1 MFMRSNM
8 LLMILPGV
16 ISAGCGILLLVAPQR
31 LRRKGRATPKPSWID
46 TDPFFFEHRLG
57 VGLCL
62 LLVGVFCLYS
72 AFYVWQRIA
81 F

>member
-1 MFMRSNM
+1 MRANVLFM
-8 LLMILPGV
+8 IVPGV
-16 ISAGCGILLLVAPQR
+16 VSVIFGVILLVAPR
-31 LRRKGRATPKPSWID
+31 ILKRKPEGHHLHSWVD